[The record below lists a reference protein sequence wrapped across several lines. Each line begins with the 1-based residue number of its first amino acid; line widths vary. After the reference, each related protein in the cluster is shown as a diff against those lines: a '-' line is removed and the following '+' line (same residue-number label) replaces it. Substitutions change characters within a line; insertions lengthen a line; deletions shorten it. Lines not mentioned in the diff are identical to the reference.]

1 MFFLLFNRS
10 DKYHIILKSTNSS
23 TTLVNLT
30 VSDNDIGRN
39 AEYTLSL
46 NNNALPFSVIGN
58 EFSVNGVLE
67 VGIYEVVVI
76 VRDNGTQPLSSNI
89 TITVQV
95 EPDNNYAPEFVNAD
109 ESGYTFDFYENTNDS
124 TFNFQVVDNDM
135 GSFGTPGIAN
145 ITLLLS
151 NYSASFELL
160 MEHTDAYTNSTLVLL
175 DPFDR
180 ESLQTFNLTVRA
192 VDTGYVEFRKT
203 SEVTIKINILDVNDN
218 PPKFSA
224 SSYTT
229 KVNENASI
237 GHQFFRVSATDND
250 TNIGVNL
257 FSLSNN
263 TDTFDIDPNTG
274 WLEVTQELDRRSFPS
289 YIIEVVVTDEL
300 GQNDTSIV
308 YVTVI
313 EVNNNFPQFEPS
325 VPSELII
332 VENSAFSLNISV
344 TDEDLGDAGEFY
356 LTLEQEPGSY
366 FDIQGDQLILVTEL
380 DYEVRYECVSMM
392 GVCDICVELYVT
404 CTCVCQCVDVCVS
417 VHMYEYMNKK
427 LIFL

>member
-1 MFFLLFNRS
+1 M
-10 DKYHIILKSTNSS
+10 
-23 TTLVNLT
+23 
-30 VSDNDIGRN
+30 
-39 AEYTLSL
+39 
-46 NNNALPFSVIGN
+46 
-58 EFSVNGVLE
+58 
-67 VGIYEVVVI
+67 
-76 VRDNGTQPLSSNI
+76 SSNI

-109 ESGYTFDFYENTNDS
+109 ESGYTFNFYENTNDS
-124 TFNFQVVDNDM
+124 TFDFQVVDNDM

-145 ITLLLS
+145 ITLLPS

-180 ESLQTFNLTVRA
+180 ESLQTFNLTVQA

-250 TNIGVNL
+250 TNVGVNS

-263 TDTFDIDPNTG
+263 TDTFDIDPITG
-274 WLEVTQELDRRSFPS
+274 WLEVTQELDRGSFPS

-300 GQNDTSIV
+300 GQNDTSV
-308 YVTVI
+308 VHVTVI

-325 VPSELII
+325 VPSELTI
-332 VENSAFSLNISV
+332 VENSNFSLNISV
-344 TDEDLGDAGEFY
+344 SDEDLGAAGEFY

-366 FDIQGDQLILVTEL
+366 FDIQDDQLILVTEL
-380 DYEVRYECVSMM
+380 DYEVRYESVSMM
-392 GVCDICVELYVT
+392 GVSVIYVLS
-404 CTCVCQCVDVCVS
+404 C
-417 VHMYEYMNKK
+417 M
-427 LIFL
+427 

>member
-1 MFFLLFNRS
+1 M
-10 DKYHIILKSTNSS
+10 
-23 TTLVNLT
+23 
-30 VSDNDIGRN
+30 
-39 AEYTLSL
+39 
-46 NNNALPFSVIGN
+46 
-58 EFSVNGVLE
+58 
-67 VGIYEVVVI
+67 
-76 VRDNGTQPLSSNI
+76 SSNI

-95 EPDNNYAPEFVNAD
+95 EPDNDYAPEFVNAD
-109 ESGYTFDFYENTNDS
+109 ESGYTFDFFENTNDS
-124 TFNFQVVDNDM
+124 TFDFLVVDNDM

-145 ITLLLS
+145 ITLLPS

-180 ESLQTFNLTVRA
+180 ESLQTFNLTIRA

-203 SEVTIKINILDVNDN
+203 SEVTIQINILDVNDN

-237 GHQFFRVSATDND
+237 GHQFFRVSATDDD
-250 TNIGVNL
+250 TDVGVNL

-263 TDTFDIDPNTG
+263 TDTFGIDPITG

-289 YIIEVVVTDEL
+289 YIIEVIVTDEL
-300 GQNDTSIV
+300 GKNDTSVV

-325 VPSELII
+325 VPSELTI
-332 VENSAFSLNISV
+332 VENSNFSLNISV
-344 TDEDLGDAGEFY
+344 TDEDLGDAGEFS

-366 FDIQGDQLILVTEL
+366 FDIQDDQLILVTEL
-380 DYEVRYECVSMM
+380 DYEVRYESVSMM
-392 GVCDICVELYVT
+392 GDVHICVPM
-404 CTCVCQCVDVCVS
+404 CACMCVCTYV
-417 VHMYEYMNKK
+417 
-427 LIFL
+427 